1 MDRKRHA
8 QFAELFVRNQNRVYR
23 YILSLIPDRSQA
35 EDLFQQTSLTL
46 WETWERYDPE
56 LDFVRWACGIAHNHV
71 RNHFR
76 KRPGPLALSD
86 DVLDRLGRRR
96 LEQDGVLE
104 DRRRLLESCL
114 AELPERHRFL
124 IDRAYGGSRTMDDIA
139 HEEGQTPNALYKL
152 LRRLRVVLHE
162 CVSRKLAPERQP

>member
-1 MDRKRHA
+1 MDRQRHA
-8 QFAELFVRNQNRVYR
+8 QFADLFVRNQNRVYR
-23 YILSLIPDRSQA
+23 YIVSLIPDRVQA

-86 DVLDRLGRRR
+86 DVLDRLGKRR

-104 DRRRLLESCL
+104 DRRRLLASCL
-114 AELPERHRFL
+114 EELTERHRTL
-124 IDRAYGGSRTMDDIA
+124 IDRVYGGRTMEEIA
-139 HEEGQTPNALYKL
+139 GEEGQTANALYKL
-152 LRRLRVVLHE
+152 LRRLRLVLHD
-162 CVSRKLAPERQP
+162 CVSRKLALERQS

>member
-23 YILSLIPDRSQA
+23 YILSLIPDRAQA

-46 WETWERYDPE
+46 WETWERYDPQ

-76 KRPGPLALSD
+76 KRQGPLALSE
-86 DVLDRLGRRR
+86 DVLDRLGQRRI
-96 LEQDGVLE
+96 EQDGVLE
-104 DRRRLLESCL
+104 DRRLLLASCL
-114 AELPERHRFL
+114 EELPERQRLL
-124 IDRAYGGSRTMDDIA
+124 IHRAYRGNQTMDDIA
-139 HEEGQTPNALYKL
+139 REEGQTPNALYKL

-162 CVSRKLAPERQP
+162 CVSRKLALERQS

>member
-1 MDRKRHA
+1 MDRKRHT

-23 YILSLIPDRSQA
+23 YILTLVPDRAQA

-46 WETWERYDPE
+46 WETWERYDPKQE
-56 LDFVRWACGIAHNHV
+56 FVPWACGIAHNHV

-76 KRPGPLALSD
+76 KKPGPLALSD

-104 DRRRLLESCL
+104 ARRRLLASCL
-114 AELPERHRFL
+114 GELTERHRVL
-124 IDRAYGGSRTMDDIA
+124 IDRAYGSSRTLEDIA
-139 HEEGQTPNALYKL
+139 GEEGQTPNALYKL
-152 LRRLRVVLHE
+152 LRRLRLILHD
-162 CVSRKLAPERQP
+162 CVSRKLALESQA

>member
-1 MDRKRHA
+1 MDRKRHT

-23 YILSLIPDRSQA
+23 YILSLIPDRAQA

-46 WETWERYDPE
+46 WETWERYEPG

-86 DVLDRLGRRR
+86 DVLDRLGKRR

-104 DRRRLLESCL
+104 DRRRLLASCL
-114 AELPERHRFL
+114 AELPERQRHL
-124 IDRAYGGSRTMDDIA
+124 IDRAYGGFGTLDDLA
-139 HEEGQTPNALYKL
+139 REEGQSPNALYKL
-152 LRRLRVVLHE
+152 LRRLRVLLHE
-162 CVSRKLAPERQP
+162 CVSRKLALESRP

>member
-23 YILSLIPDRSQA
+23 YIVSLIPDRAQA

-46 WETWERYDPE
+46 WETWERYDAQ

-76 KRPGPLALSD
+76 KRQGPLALSD

-96 LEQDGVLE
+96 LEQDDVLE
-104 DRRRLLESCL
+104 DRRRLLASCL
-114 AELPERHRFL
+114 AELDGRHRGL
-124 IDRAYGGSRTMDDIA
+124 IDRAYGGGGTMEDLA
-139 HEEGQTPNALYKL
+139 RQEGQTPNALYKL
-152 LRRLRVVLHE
+152 LRRLRSALHD
-162 CVSRKLAPERQP
+162 CVSRKLALERQT